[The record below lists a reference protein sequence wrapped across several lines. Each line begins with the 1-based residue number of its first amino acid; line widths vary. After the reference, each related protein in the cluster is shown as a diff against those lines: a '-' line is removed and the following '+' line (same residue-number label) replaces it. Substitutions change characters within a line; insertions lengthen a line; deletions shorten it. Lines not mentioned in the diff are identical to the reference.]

1 MTCWLIK
8 LVLAARSKSE
18 DDGWSQILVFVILAI
33 FYAVGS
39 IISKAKKA
47 AKNGKGQKPKP
58 GKPVRKQPELTI
70 DLRMLKQLFG
80 LPEEPEEA
88 KSGIQTGQEEEFEQ
102 QAAKPQVAKQKI
114 HPTVRKVSRSQ
125 PVVRKAPETSQ
136 IMGMEPQVQ
145 PKLEKVPGLTGE
157 SEVLTGT
164 PQTKYLSDI
173 LSDYEDAEKLR
184 RAILHYEILG
194 KPLSLREPLER
205 FF

>member
-1 MTCWLIK
+1 MNSWLIQ
-8 LVLAARSKSE
+8 LVLAARNRSK

-47 AKNGKGQKPKP
+47 AKNGKGQKPSKP
-58 GKPVRKQPELTI
+58 ARKQQELTI
-70 DLRMLKQLFG
+70 DLRMLKQFFG

-88 KSGIQTGQEEEFEQ
+88 KSAVQAGQEEFEQ

-125 PVVRKAPETSQ
+125 PVMRKAPETSK
-136 IMGMEPQVQ
+136 IMEMEPQVQ

-157 SEVLTGT
+157 SEVLTGIQ
-164 PQTKYLSDI
+164 QTKYLADI

-194 KPLSLREPLER
+194 KPVSLREREGG
-205 FF
+205 F